1 MGVGGQIINL
11 FVILE
16 KSVRGPIQSGVLP
29 LLDVSSMCLTPGLA
43 RSHSYASSMLFD
55 HVWCLLQLESRLKEM
70 AHTNA
75 YYR

>member
-1 MGVGGQIINL
+1 MRGSPKVGVGVGGQIINL

-43 RSHSYASSMLFD
+43 RNHS
-55 HVWCLLQLESRLKEM
+55 
-70 AHTNA
+70 
-75 YYR
+75 